1 MFLRHFAVMQY
12 LSYFRRFAGLLI
24 QLTIFCSEHQIDQID
39 EVLYIIKKYLF
50 CSAVLIH
57 ILL

>member
-24 QLTIFCSEHQIDQID
+24 QLTIFCSEHQIEQMS
-39 EVLYIIKKYLF
+39 YYMKKTFILF
-50 CSAVLIH
+50 A
-57 ILL
+57 